1 MFVMKLKQVNL
12 AKNAVSQRANKSKQK
27 IEKQQK
33 NLIYFICKHFF
44 VILVFSR

>member
-27 IEKQQK
+27 IEKQQT
-33 NLIYFICKHFF
+33 NLSYFLGKQFL
-44 VILVFSR
+44 VVVVFSR